1 LSSFIS
7 YFDTVFSTLLSVPWF
22 FYTVIFFV
30 SLMVGSFLNVVIY
43 RLPIMMERSWVN
55 EFLGYFNVKTEAFV
69 TLLSDKN
76 QVEQI
81 SKHANQPT
89 FNLATPNS
97 TCPHCGH
104 RIRAWENIPMLSYLM
119 LGGKCSHC
127 KTAIS
132 MRYPIVELLTA
143 LFSVWIALHFGPSTT
158 ALLAVVFTWFLIAM
172 TGIDVD
178 TMLLP
183 DQLTLPL
190 LWLGLVASLGEVFVG
205 PVDAILGAI
214 FGYLSLWS
222 VYWLFKLLTGKEG
235 MGYGD
240 FKLLAALGA
249 FTGWQGLAMIILL
262 SSVVGAVVGISIM
275 LVKKKD
281 TNLAIP
287 FGPYLAAAGWLTL
300 MYGDAISDYYFTQI
314 LGL

>member
-1 LSSFIS
+1 MSSF
-7 YFDTVFSTLLSVPWF
+7 YTLFDTSFAVFFSVPWF
-22 FYTVIFFV
+22 FYTVVLLV
-30 SLMVGSFLNVVIY
+30 SLMVGSFLNVVIF
-43 RLPIMMERSWVN
+43 RLPIMLERSWLD
-55 EFLGYFNVKTEAFV
+55 EFLGYFNVKPDAFI
-69 TLLSDKN
+69 TLLTDKHQAKRVN
-76 QVEQI
+76 EHTRQAV
-81 SKHANQPT
+81 
-89 FNLATPNS
+89 FNLAKPNS
-97 TCPHCGH
+97 TCPKCGH
-104 RIRAWENIPMLSYLM
+104 RIRAWENIPVLSYLL

-132 MRYPIVELLTA
+132 LRYPVVELLTA
-143 LFSVWIALHFGPSTT
+143 LFSVWIAFHFGPGTT
-158 ALLAVVFTWFLIAM
+158 ALVAVVFTWFLIAM

-190 LWLGLVASLGEVFVG
+190 LWLGLVASLGAVFVG

-214 FGYLSLWS
+214 FGYVSLWS

-262 SSVVGAVVGISIM
+262 SSVVGAVVGISVM

-300 MYGDAISDYYFTQI
+300 MYGDAISDYYFTHI